1 MRRWLLVLLMAIL
14 PLQLSWAAMAGCCP
28 HELAPVEEAF
38 HAHEDQGQEA
48 GAQDS
53 HDKPSPLT
61 LDDDCRTCQLG
72 HTPALLSHAPAL
84 TPPVLP
90 PRIALQPV
98 LHGSH
103 VPALPERPD
112 RRLA

>member
-1 MRRWLLVLLMAIL
+1 MRRWLLVFLMAVL
-14 PLQLSWAAMAGCCP
+14 PLQLSWAAMAGCCA
-28 HELAPVEEAF
+28 HELAPVEAAL
-38 HAHEDQGQEA
+38 HAPEQHGHQAD
-48 GAQDS
+48 AQDP
-53 HDKPSPLT
+53 HAKKSPLT

-72 HTPALLSHAPAL
+72 HAQALLTHAPAL
-84 TPPVLP
+84 APPVLP
-90 PRIALQPV
+90 PRMAIQPV